1 MSELSTWKLST
12 PISKCSEQ
20 IIKLVRKQNLPQSV
34 EAGNDNDFT
43 FLDLSHKVSENE
55 FCNANLVEIIEKYEF
70 NFSIDIEEN
79 VKEGE
84 DALHGEEDAERKK
97 SIENFNSQ
105 LEQKTRDF
113 ILLASFKK
121 SIQQFVKEYL
131 AEADGITASLELV
144 FRLSVIFDFHIYLI
158 KTYPSTKTNFYQCL
172 ALATDL
178 LFLISTSLIDK
189 FWNYLEQ
196 RRIEF
201 QTDIFDASST
211 ADRIA
216 ILEICNT
223 LTDKFYPI
231 TSNKK
236 TDTYK
241 KDSYND
247 RFQARVRIFL
257 TNVLALED
265 NTGLNKYFS
274 VSNIIGQDILTSIGT
289 NGRDDVLVRDII
301 QINKLFRDPYAY
313 VKPANYKQLQALSQT
328 MNKVFMYLMDEE
340 KKWYAKH
347 PSPDQYLIPDEDNG
361 KLHEGDAS
369 DKIGTNANKAESE
382 KLYFPEIYSLAA
394 FDDVKRGEK
403 YENLKKEDSD
413 FFAQRFD
420 IPQVRQTVLVQIYII
435 CTLFYELAASNK
447 RAFFQQMGVSGSSA
461 KHFIDDSIP
470 ELMVS
475 LFYKIKREM
484 PRRYRSMDAPFSHF
498 LTHLSIT
505 EIFWWQWLINGK
517 DSNGKPLFNDKIVDQ
532 ETLDKVDEKSK
543 TILPLKEKKYFNT
556 YATPQLT
563 RKMKVE
569 TGISKLKKKNDN
581 DNELLEDKLRNNYEE
596 AKSKLVENDDESI
609 QNQNIAFWKLLKRQ
623 RTKQWLKFGE
633 LANKEGLAEKVE
645 VVKEPVVSRKRARE
659 EDEEEVREDIKKTK
673 VEEEGKEG
681 EEKKGEQEQGEEQ
694 EQEQVGNPNSI
705 EDEEEG
711 AQMKPEL
718 GGGGAEA
725 SEQAEAAEAAEG
737 VHEEIEQAQ
746 DGSPAGANAQAMEE
760 D

>member
-1 MSELSTWKLST
+1 MSELSVWKLSA

-34 EAGNDNDFT
+34 ESGNDIDFT
-43 FLDLSHKVSENE
+43 LLDSNRKASEDEFTNLDLVQ
-55 FCNANLVEIIEKYEF
+55 IIEKYKF
-70 NFSIDIEEN
+70 DFSIDTDSD
-79 VKEGE
+79 VREGE
-84 DALHGEEDAERKK
+84 EATESGDVEVERKK
-97 SIENFNSQ
+97 SIETFNNQ

-131 AEADGITASLELV
+131 ADSDGTTASLVLIY
-144 FRLSVIFDFHIYLI
+144 RLSVIFDFHIYLI
-158 KTYPSTKTNFYQCL
+158 KSYPSTKTNFYQCL

-178 LFLISTSLIDK
+178 LFSISTSLIDK
-189 FWNYLEQ
+189 FWSYLEQ

-223 LTDKFYPI
+223 LTDKYYPI
-231 TSNKK
+231 TFNKK

-347 PSPDQYLIPDEDNG
+347 PSPDQYVIPEEDNG
-361 KLHEGDAS
+361 KVNED
-369 DKIGTNANKAESE
+369 DTNEIIDTNANKAESE

-394 FDDVKRGEK
+394 FDEVKRGER

-413 FFAQRFD
+413 FFAKRFD

-435 CTLFYELAASNK
+435 CTLYYELAASNK

-470 ELMVS
+470 ESMVS
-475 LFYKIKREM
+475 LYYKIKREM

-517 DSNGKPLFNDKIVDQ
+517 DASGKPLFNDKIVDKD
-532 ETLDKVDEKSK
+532 TLNKVDEKSR

-569 TGISKLKKKNDN
+569 TGISKLEKTNDN

-596 AKSKLVENDDESI
+596 ARSKLVENEDESI
-609 QNQNIAFWKLLKRQ
+609 QSQNIAFWKLLKRQ

-633 LANKEGLAEKVE
+633 LASKEGLAEKVE
-645 VVKEPVVSRKRARE
+645 VVKEPVVTRKRARE
-659 EDEEEVREDIKKTK
+659 EDEEEERDDIKKSK

-681 EEKKGEQEQGEEQ
+681 EGKKDEQEHA
-694 EQEQVGNPNSI
+694 GNSNTI

-711 AQMKPEL
+711 EITRK
-718 GGGGAEA
+718 AEV
-725 SEQAEAAEAAEG
+725 AEAAEAVEG
-737 VHEEIEQAQ
+737 SPEGAS
-746 DGSPAGANAQAMEE
+746 DGSPAEVNAEAMEVDKVE
-760 D
+760 IDSEEIKA